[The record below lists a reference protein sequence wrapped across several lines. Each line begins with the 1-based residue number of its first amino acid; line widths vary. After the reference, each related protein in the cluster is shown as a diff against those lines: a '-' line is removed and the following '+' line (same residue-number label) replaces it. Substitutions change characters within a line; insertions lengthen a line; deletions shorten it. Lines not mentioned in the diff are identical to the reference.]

1 MKFSKEDNLKRI
13 ADALERISPLP
24 IDNKNLD
31 KSNLFLWKTNP
42 DQLINLESNNLL
54 TLECLSV

>member
-24 IDNKNLD
+24 IDNKNLI
-31 KSNLFLWKTNP
+31 S
-42 DQLINLESNNLL
+42 LIYFCGKQ
-54 TLECLSV
+54 TLID